1 MRKFTVTASKRS
13 YGDDIDS
20 KIIKIENTLN
30 DFDGIIPDNKIKV
43 RRTES
48 KVYFTG
54 RYDFVPDHD
63 ALDYM
68 TTYGEESVPNYEI
81 AKQIYDGDPVNVFE
95 DVIIPELQNI
105 APVEY
110 RLRKGGLGEVQY
122 VEFRVILSV

>member
-54 RYDFVPDHD
+54 RYDFVPDYD

-68 TTYGEESVPNYEI
+68 PTYGKESVSNYGI
-81 AKQIYDGDPVNVFE
+81 ANQIYDGDPVNIFE